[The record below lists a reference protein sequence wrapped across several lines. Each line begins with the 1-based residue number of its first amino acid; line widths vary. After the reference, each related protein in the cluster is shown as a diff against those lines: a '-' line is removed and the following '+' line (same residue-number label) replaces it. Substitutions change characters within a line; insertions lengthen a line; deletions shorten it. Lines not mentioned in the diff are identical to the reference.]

1 MAFLH
6 YPQRPETLT
15 AEFVNGVFTSL
26 IDRIPEAEAADNA
39 DAWDVLV
46 RDWNAFRF
54 YYSSEWSRV
63 NFQLSA
69 NFEDAAAV
77 AAEQYFRDSVIPAV
91 DDREDLI
98 VSALLESRHRPALEA
113 RYGRYF
119 FRRSEVARAAM
130 ASVNGELRVREGEL
144 QNRYNRLKAT
154 AKVVVEGRTMT
165 FDEAESL
172 FTSPDRE
179 LRRRA
184 FCATSEWILSHRD
197 EMAAIF
203 DELVRLRHQMA
214 LNLGYDDF
222 TKLGYEMRERTDYGP
237 TDTARFR
244 RNIFRHFLP
253 INRELVADHARRIG
267 VERLSIIDRAYDPDR
282 SLPRGVAG
290 PVETQLD
297 RAARLF
303 ASLSPRLAAHFT
315 TMLDEDLIDLPN
327 RPGKYGGAFC
337 TARHDEGRCAVLLNS
352 VGDASDVVTL
362 LHEMGH
368 AFQNCESTGIELFDL
383 RSPTSDVAE
392 IHSTSMEFLG
402 LRHIDELLP
411 QEHVV
416 RFRRNA
422 WRNAVNQLVGIASVD
437 EFQHWIYEHPNA
449 TIDEREEAWVRFVD
463 RYSAGI
469 DATGYEEYRRTSW
482 YEIGHLF
489 MAPFYMIDYALARLV
504 SMQLALIDDVD
515 HERAMEIY
523 LELCRLGGTRS
534 FKQAVEQVGLRSPF
548 DEETVAGMASQVRER
563 LDGVSDVHRN

>member
-1 MAFLH
+1 MAYLH
-6 YPQRPETLT
+6 YPERPERLT
-15 AEFVNGVFTSL
+15 AEFVDEVFEAL
-26 IDRIPEAEAADNA
+26 IARIAEAEASPSADDW
-39 DAWDVLV
+39 DALV

-63 NFQLSA
+63 NFRLSA
-69 NFEDAAAV
+69 NFSDEDAI
-77 AAEQYFRDSVIPAV
+77 AAEQYFRDRVIPAV
-91 DDREDLI
+91 DDREDHI
-98 VSALLESRHRPALEA
+98 VSALLDSRHRPELEA

-130 ASVNGELRVREGEL
+130 ASVNSDLRMREAEL

-154 AKVVVEGRTMT
+154 AQVVVEGRAMT

-179 LRRRA
+179 LRRQA
-184 FCATSEWILSHRD
+184 YCATSEWILERRD
-197 EMAAIF
+197 ELAGIF
-203 DELVRLRHQMA
+203 DELVAIRHRMA

-237 TDTARFR
+237 ADTARFR
-244 RNIFRHFLP
+244 RNIFSHFLP
-253 INRELVADHARRIG
+253 INRALVDDHARRIG
-267 VERLSIIDRAYDPDR
+267 VDRLSVIDRAYDPDR
-282 SLPRGVAG
+282 SLPRGIAG

-303 ASLSPRLAAHFT
+303 ASLSPRLGEHFA
-315 TMLDEDLIDLPN
+315 TMLDENLIDLPN

-368 AFQNCESTGIELFDL
+368 AFQNWESTGIELFDL

-402 LRHIDELLP
+402 MRHVDELLP
-411 QEHVV
+411 EEYVG

-422 WRNAVNQLVGIASVD
+422 WRNAVNQLVGIARAD
-437 EFQHWIYEHPNA
+437 EFQHWIYEHPEA
-449 TIDEREEAWVRFVD
+449 TIDEREQMWAEMGE
-463 RYSAGI
+463 RYSSGL
-469 DATGYEEYRRTSW
+469 DVTGYERYQRTSW

-504 SMQLALIDDVD
+504 SMQLALIDDDD
-515 HERAMEIY
+515 HERAMAIY
-523 LELCRLGGTRS
+523 LELCGLGGTRS
-534 FKQAVEQVGLRSPF
+534 FKGAVEQVGLRSPF
-548 DEETVAGMASQVRER
+548 EEEMVAELAARVGARIAGEGEEAR
-563 LDGVSDVHRN
+563 D